1 VAQAVDTHAL
11 VRGYLTAKRAVID
24 HGHIDEVIWQAEV
37 ATVPVTAASFTR
49 EAAWVVLNAGMRESV
64 VRGLFGR
71 LATALFEFDPRRI
84 VENPEEARDS
94 ALLIFAHRR
103 KIEAIVQIAQIANS
117 AGTRRLRQELRDPE
131 PFLRA
136 LPYIGPIT
144 WRHLAK
150 NLGADVAKHDRHLV
164 RLSAAA
170 GRPSVDEVC
179 AEIAEWT
186 GDPTS
191 VVDVVLWRWA
201 LIHAQKCGRAC
212 DGVPVGWRRTDA
224 RWTSGSSLATDG
236 SIGCGRR
243 LHLLAYGVGT

>member
-1 VAQAVDTHAL
+1 MAQAVDTHSL
-11 VRGYLTAKRAVID
+11 VRGYLAAKRAVLA

-37 ATVPVTAASFTR
+37 ATFPVTAARFTR

-71 LATALFEFDPRRI
+71 LATALFEFDPTRI
-84 VENPEEARDS
+84 VENPSKARDG
-94 ALLIFAHRR
+94 ALLVFAHRR
-103 KIEAIVQIAQIANS
+103 KIEAIIQIAEIADS
-117 AGTRRLRQELRDPE
+117 FGTHRLRQKLRDPE

-164 RLSAAA
+164 RLSAAT
-170 GRPSVDEVC
+170 GRTSVDEVC

-186 GDPTS
+186 GDPIS

-201 LIHAQKCGRAC
+201 LIHAQACGRAC
-212 DGVPVGWRRTDA
+212 EGVPIGWRRTDA
-224 RWTSGSSLATDG
+224 QWTTGSSLPTDS
-236 SIGCGRR
+236 SIGCERR
-243 LHLLAYGVGT
+243 LQLLA